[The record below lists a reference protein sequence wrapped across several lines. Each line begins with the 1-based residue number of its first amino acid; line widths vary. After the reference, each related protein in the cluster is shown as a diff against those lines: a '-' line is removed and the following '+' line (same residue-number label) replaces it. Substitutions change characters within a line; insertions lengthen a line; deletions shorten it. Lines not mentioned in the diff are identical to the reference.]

1 MRVNLDSN
9 VLLYALLEP
18 HGQKGSLALDIIDRS
33 SGRGVI
39 AAQALG
45 ELLWVTRRRRPDL
58 VTAALD
64 LIPRLSG
71 SFTLVD
77 TTPNLLLAAADLNAR
92 HQVPFWDA
100 VIWKAGASAGGLI
113 FLSEDLQDSFLA
125 DGVRVVNPFAPA
137 NAPELGRLLPP

>member
-9 VLLYALLEP
+9 MLLYALLKP
-18 HGQKGSLALDIIDRS
+18 HGQKGSLALNIIDRS

-39 AAQALG
+39 ATQALS
-45 ELLWVTRRRRPDL
+45 ELLRVTRRRRPDL
-58 VTAALD
+58 MTAALD

-77 TTPNLLLAAADLNAR
+77 TTPSLLLAAADLNAR

-100 VIWKAGASAGGLI
+100 VIWKAGASAGAMI

-125 DGVRVVNPFAPA
+125 DGVRVVNPFAHA
-137 NAPELGRLLPP
+137 NAAELDRLLPP